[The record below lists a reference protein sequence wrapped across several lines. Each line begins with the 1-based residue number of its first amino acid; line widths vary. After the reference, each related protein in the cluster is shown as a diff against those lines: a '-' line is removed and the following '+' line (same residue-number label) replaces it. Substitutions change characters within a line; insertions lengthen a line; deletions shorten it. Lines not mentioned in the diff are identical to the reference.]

1 MKKKTE
7 LKSISDAEFKKL
19 MLRIAELL
27 DGAVKNFREAGEIV
41 VRLVDNDRFT
51 LRYLNQQWPYLSIA
65 KLKLLERIGR
75 NDFHPVLMTPGNAGE
90 AMLVQMAYADQVAAL
105 DKGEQVV
112 VVTMA
117 ADGTFGTALLPASAL
132 TSDQVNQVSRFVGN
146 KRVYVSEAEQQA
158 WLIDHRT
165 NLNTRASRPGA
176 AKYRVKDGLVWVGS
190 KHFTPA
196 ELIAAANEAM
206 NPPPAVE
213 I

>member
-1 MKKKTE
+1 MKKKNE
-7 LKSISDAEFKKL
+7 LAAISDKEFNAL
-19 MLRIAELL
+19 MKQLAELL
-27 DGAVKNFREAGEIV
+27 ADAVRKFREAGEIV
-41 VRLVDNDRFT
+41 VRLVDSDRFS
-51 LRYLNQQWPYLSIA
+51 LRYIHQKCPALSIA

-75 NDFHPVLMTPGNAGE
+75 NDFHPVLMTPGNPGE
-90 AMLVQMAYADQVAAL
+90 TMLVQMAYADQVAAL

-117 ADGTFGTALLPASAL
+117 EDGSFGTALLPATSL
-132 TSDQVNQVSRFVGN
+132 TTDQVNQVSRIVGG
-146 KRVYVSEAEQQA
+146 KRVYISEAEQQA
-158 WLIDHRT
+158 WLVDHRT
-165 NLNTRASRPGA
+165 NLSTRASRPGA

-206 NPPPAVE
+206 NPSPAVD